1 MLIDSFIGLS
11 WSLLLSL
18 DKQSTNLLVTL
29 QWQCSSLQGLPEF
42 NYWLTTPSD
51 FQIKVSEMHQN
62 GASSS
67 NGAGLEA
74 DRGASGASGSG
85 CLAGTGCAGQWGCR
99 MCWTIATLRAG
110 TGRGDGTGVALEKK
124 KHLYSCRLC
133 LCGVQNT
140 GRLASWIFGLW
151 IRESPWLSLILKL
164 ADSNTVDS
172 GVLPGL
178 QTFTVD
184 TNSDNAGWDN
194 SCSVT
199 GSVALAS
206 SQTLRCFL
214 NIHIDWVR
222 QNTGSIT
229 WFAGSETL
237 QVLEIMSGVN
247 WRLSHYKLC
256 RLSPNIQSLS

>member
-124 KHLYSCRLC
+124 KHIQLQALP
-133 LCGVQNT
+133 
-140 GRLASWIFGLW
+140 LW
-151 IRESPWLSLILKL
+151 SAKHRKISFMDI
-164 ADSNTVDS
+164 
-172 GVLPGL
+172 
-178 QTFTVD
+178 
-184 TNSDNAGWDN
+184 
-194 SCSVT
+194 
-199 GSVALAS
+199 
-206 SQTLRCFL
+206 
-214 NIHIDWVR
+214 
-222 QNTGSIT
+222 
-229 WFAGSETL
+229 WF
-237 QVLEIMSGVN
+237 MD
-247 WRLSHYKLC
+247 
-256 RLSPNIQSLS
+256 